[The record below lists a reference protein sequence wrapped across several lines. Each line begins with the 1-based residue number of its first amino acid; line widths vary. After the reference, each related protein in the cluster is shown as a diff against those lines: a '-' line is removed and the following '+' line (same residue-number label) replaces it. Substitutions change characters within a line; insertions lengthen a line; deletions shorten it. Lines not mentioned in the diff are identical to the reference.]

1 VGRLTDLLVES
12 ACIFS
17 SVATNSHDI
26 ERHGACLRQ
35 KIEADQRHCTIR
47 GRCCQLRLSGLCVCA
62 KGEVVAAEADGCRCQ
77 LSAWTK
83 IDLILSTFLTS
94 TCANLTR
101 QFLCHQ
107 EHVFPRV
114 LFRSAHQLL
123 HSPIILFINIF
134 LKELIYI

>member
-1 VGRLTDLLVES
+1 
-12 ACIFS
+12 
-17 SVATNSHDI
+17 
-26 ERHGACLRQ
+26 
-35 KIEADQRHCTIR
+35 
-47 GRCCQLRLSGLCVCA
+47 LCVCA

-107 EHVFPRV
+107 EHVFHGYCSEV
-114 LFRSAHQLL
+114 LTNCYTRQLFYL
-123 HSPIILFINIF
+123 
-134 LKELIYI
+134 LIYF